1 MSLWLAVISD
11 CNPVFKMRKARRQ
24 KDGYT
29 MTDVDVN
36 APAELAPTMAA
47 PTRTDDQIL
56 PHIRWVSIGKSN
68 CYLDVDRPQSN
79 LIFKIAMD
87 LLKHT
92 NFF

>member
-1 MSLWLAVISD
+1 MIPRTKIEKNSFLLPCGVP
-11 CNPVFKMRKARRQ
+11 PV
-24 KDGYT
+24 YT

-36 APAELAPTMAA
+36 SPAELAPTMTP

-56 PHIRWVSIGKSN
+56 PHIRWVPIGKSN

-79 LIFKIAMD
+79 PIFKIVVD